1 MARSRGGC
9 LNCKARKRKCDQGRP
24 ECQACSQRGM
34 RCQGYST
41 PLRWVNGVASR
52 GRFAGASIPDASFVQ
67 PPTLPYPQQQQQ
79 PQYPPSA
86 AGSNPDMSIDSENS
100 LSGVTSNH
108 DPSSTESSAFSPRSA
123 TGVPDPS
130 DRIFKRCHYSFSSFH
145 ITDLVM
151 RNGLNHLYTTEASSW
166 IKPFF
171 EEMALQSPALVMIA
185 GAIQGYM
192 DDGMSVKSM
201 EYVDL
206 ALQAFRQELNTRY
219 ERFHVATV
227 CAGLL
232 VCSLCLLQAKE
243 WTMYLELMVN
253 IYDLRNK
260 LKTPGQI
267 PIDNLYHQ
275 HILEVLGVMDLPS
288 MVIGR
293 AKPPIGVWKLLRRLQ
308 ADTQSGRADGIEVVS
323 GVPRSLL
330 DIFAGLVDND
340 PEYTESRF
348 WAWPGDI
355 GESLHVHLWE
365 SWRLA
370 GILEVRRRQRMERKA
385 RGIIDLYDETPKNFP
400 GTEVVLCRLI
410 AAIDALLKAY
420 EEPRNQ
426 HLLVHNGLT
435 YPVINA
441 GLEVPLLKL
450 HPTWKRTME
459 DVKKSF
465 ATDTVELI
473 KVMFELIDAAWEDG
487 TSTFDIEK
495 VARERNIELAIF

>member
-1 MARSRGGC
+1 
-9 LNCKARKRKCDQGRP
+9 
-24 ECQACSQRGM
+24 M

-52 GRFAGASIPDASFVQ
+52 GRLAGASIPDASFVQ
-67 PPTLPYPQQQQQ
+67 PPTLPYPQQQEQ
-79 PQYPPSA
+79 PQYTHSV

-108 DPSSTESSAFSPRSA
+108 DPSSTESSSAFSPRSA
-123 TGVPDPS
+123 TGVPDSS
-130 DRIFKRCHYSFSSFH
+130 DRIFKRF
-145 ITDLVM
+145 M
-151 RNGLNHLYTTEASSW
+151 RNGLNQMYTTEASSW

-171 EEMALQSPALVMIA
+171 EEMALQSRALVMIA
-185 GAIQGYM
+185 GAIQGYI

-206 ALQAFRQELNTRY
+206 ALQTFRQELTARF
-219 ERFHVATV
+219 EKFHVAT
-227 CAGLL
+227 
-232 VCSLCLLQAKE
+232 LLQAKE

-253 IYDLRNK
+253 VYDLRNK

-267 PIDNLYHQ
+267 PIENLYHQ

-293 AKPPIGVWKLLRRLQ
+293 VGSPIGVWKLLRRLQ
-308 ADTQSGRADGIEVVS
+308 DDTQDGRADGIEVVS

-330 DIFAGLVDND
+330 DIFAGLVEND

-348 WAWPGDI
+348 WAWPGDL
-355 GESLHVHLWE
+355 GESLQVHYWE
-365 SWRLA
+365 SWKLA
-370 GILEVRRRQRMERKA
+370 GILEVRRRQRMDRKA
-385 RGIIDLYDETPKNFP
+385 RGILDRVDETPKNFP
-400 GTEVVLCRLI
+400 STEIVLCRLI
-410 AAIDALLKAY
+410 ASIDALLKAY

-435 YPVINA
+435 YPVLAA

-450 HPTWKRTME
+450 HPTWKRTVE
-459 DVKKSF
+459 DVKRSF

-495 VARERNIELAIF
+495 AARERSVELAIF

>member
-52 GRFAGASIPDASFVQ
+52 GRFAGASIPDASFV
-67 PPTLPYPQQQQQ
+67 PPSTLPYPQQQQQ
-79 PQYPPSA
+79 QQQQQLPQYAPSTA
-86 AGSNPDMSIDSENS
+86 DSNPDMSMDSENS
-100 LSGVTSNH
+100 LSTVSNH
-108 DPSSTESSAFSPRSA
+108 NPSSTESSSAFSPRSA

-130 DRIFKRCHYSFSSFH
+130 DRIFKRF
-145 ITDLVM
+145 M
-151 RNGLNHLYTTEASSW
+151 RNGLNFLYTTEASSW

-206 ALQAFRQELNTRY
+206 ALQTFRQELTTRY
-219 ERFHVATV
+219 EKFHVATV

-253 IYDLRNK
+253 VYDLRNK

-275 HILEVLGVMDLPS
+275 HILEVLGVMDMPS

-293 AKPPIGVWKLLRRLQ
+293 AGPPIGVWKLLRRLQ
-308 ADTQSGRADGIEVVS
+308 EDTQDGRADGIEVVS

-330 DIFAGLVDND
+330 DIFAGIVDHD

-348 WAWPGDI
+348 WSWPGDI
-355 GESLHVHLWE
+355 GESLQIHYWD
-365 SWRLA
+365 SWKLA
-370 GILEVRRRQRMERKA
+370 GILEVRRRQRMNRKA
-385 RGIIDLYDETPKNFP
+385 RGIPERDDDTPKNYP
-400 GTEVVLCRLI
+400 STEIVMCRLI
-410 AAIDALLKAY
+410 ASIDALLKAY

-435 YPVINA
+435 YPVLNA

-450 HPTWKRTME
+450 HPKWKRTMD
-459 DVKKSF
+459 DVKESF
-465 ATDTVELI
+465 VTDTVDLL

>member
-52 GRFAGASIPDASFVQ
+52 GRFAGASIPDASFVP
-67 PPTLPYPQQQQQ
+67 PPTLPCPQQQQQQ
-79 PQYPPSA
+79 PQYPHSA

-108 DPSSTESSAFSPRSA
+108 DPSSTESSAFSPR
-123 TGVPDPS
+123 
-130 DRIFKRCHYSFSSFH
+130 I
-145 ITDLVM
+145 M

-166 IKPFF
+166 VKPFF

-206 ALQAFRQELNTRY
+206 ALQTFRKELDARY
-219 ERFHVATV
+219 EKFHVATV

-260 LKTPGQI
+260 LKAPGQI

-293 AKPPIGVWKLLRRLQ
+293 AKPSIGVWKLLRRLQ
-308 ADTQSGRADGIEVVS
+308 ADTNSGRVDGIEVVS

-330 DIFAGLVDND
+330 DIFAGIIDND
-340 PEYTESRF
+340 PEYTENRF
-348 WAWPGDI
+348 WTWPGDI
-355 GESLHVHLWE
+355 GESLRVHLWE

-385 RGIIDLYDETPKNFP
+385 RGIPERDDETPKNFP
-400 GTEVVLCRLI
+400 STEVVLCRLI

-450 HPTWKRTME
+450 NPTWKRTVE
-459 DVKKSF
+459 DVKRSF
-465 ATDTVELI
+465 ATETVDLI
-473 KVMFELIDAAWEDG
+473 KAMFELIDEAWKDG

-495 VARERNIELAIF
+495 AARERDIELAIF